1 MSYRSLILCAM
12 LFMSITTGADAEQF
26 TTQSIRI
33 DGIERTYH
41 VHKPDAVFEALPLL
55 IVLHGGG
62 GQGIGLKNTYGFQ
75 PIIERGEVI
84 AAYPD
89 AINGQWLP
97 NDVAFLDDAID
108 EIISRERVDPDQ
120 LFITGA
126 SRGGLM
132 TFIMVATS
140 KHSFQAAGTVIAS
153 QVQGLAEQYPIS
165 RPISFAMI
173 AGTADPLMPYDG
185 GWGAM
190 GQPRSTGEPGSYVL
204 PVEEVIQGLL
214 NVNSIT
220 SDPVISSFGNRDQSD
235 GCTHQVYQW
244 THSQTGQSVLLV
256 KVEGGGHVVPGGR
269 QYLPKSWIGSACH
282 DFDHAQVMW
291 EFFQEQGRTTASP
304 GSRN

>member
-1 MSYRSLILCAM
+1 M
-12 LFMSITTGADAEQF
+12 LFIAITPVANADQF
-26 TTQSIRI
+26 TTHTINLN
-33 DGIERTYH
+33 GIERTYH
-41 VHKPDAVFEALPLL
+41 VHKPDAVLEALPLL

-62 GQGIGLKNTYGFQ
+62 GRGVGLKNTYGFK

-89 AINGQWLP
+89 AINGQWMP
-97 NDVAFLDDAID
+97 NDVTFLDEVID
-108 EIISRERVDPDQ
+108 EIISQAQVDSNQ

-140 KHSFQAAGTVIAS
+140 KHRFQAAGTVIAS
-153 QVQGLAEQYPIS
+153 QIQGLAKQYPLS

-173 AGTADPLMPYDG
+173 AGTADPLMPYGG

-190 GQPRSTGEPGSYVL
+190 GQPRTTGDPDGRVL
-204 PVEEVIQGLL
+204 PVEQVIQGLL
-214 NVNSIT
+214 KVNAIT
-220 SDPVISSFGNRDQSD
+220 SDPVVSSFGNPDPND
-235 GCTHQVYQW
+235 GCTNQVSLW
-244 THSQTGQSVLLV
+244 THSETEQSVMLV

-269 QYLPKSWIGSACH
+269 QYLPKSWIGAACH

-291 EFFQEQGRTTASP
+291 EFFKTRTDD
-304 GSRN
+304 